1 MPENTNNDLAATILQ
16 NSASALAGYAAGDLL
31 ETNAASGQAF
41 GVDPFTMWRHWLTGR
56 VEDLAAAVTVAR
68 PELFVAQI
76 QWGRA
81 VLETRGVDPAC
92 FRAAV
97 RCLQQVVMKEL
108 PADAGEVAA
117 PYLAAALDQ
126 FDGQAEEAC
135 FRLSP
140 ETPAGQLASRYLLAV
155 LEGDRRKAR
164 ETVLAVDS
172 EQLSIPRIYLDVILP
187 AQEEIG
193 RMWLANE
200 ISVAEEHFATATTRA
215 VMAQL
220 LAKAPVREANGKT
233 VLTAAVA
240 GNRHDIGLQAVGDF
254 FEMDGWKAIQ
264 LGADVPIGDLVD
276 AIEHFQVDLLALSV
290 TLASHFPKLQ
300 ETIGVV
306 RNREQEE
313 PIKILVGGRAF
324 GGCAETAVCL
334 GADAY
339 AAAPQAA
346 IAVAAS
352 LFDLPHDPSL
362 FSSGPNSK

>member
-16 NSASALAGYAAGDLL
+16 KSASALAGYAAGDLL
-31 ETNAASGQAF
+31 ETNAASRQAF

-68 PELFVAQI
+68 PELFVGQI

-81 VLETRGVDPAC
+81 VLEARGVDRAC
-92 FRAAV
+92 FQAAV
-97 RCLQQVVMKEL
+97 RCLQQVLINEL
-108 PADAGEVAA
+108 PADTRALAA
-117 PYLAAALDQ
+117 PYLAAALDR
-126 FDGQAEEAC
+126 FDGKVEEAC
-135 FRLSP
+135 CRLSP
-140 ETPAGQLASRYLLAV
+140 RTPAGQLASLYLLAV

-164 ETVLAVDS
+164 ETVLVANS
-172 EQLSIPRIYLDVILP
+172 EQLSIPQIYLDVILP

-240 GNRHDIGLQAVGDF
+240 GNRHDIGIQAVCDF

-276 AIEHFQVDLLALSV
+276 AIEQFQVDLVALSA
-290 TLASHFPKLQ
+290 TLSSHFPKLQ
-300 ETIGVV
+300 ETIHVV
-306 RNREQEE
+306 RKCDRNAA
-313 PIKILVGGRAF
+313 IKILVGGRAF
-324 GGCAETAVCL
+324 GGCSDTAIQL

-339 AAAPQAA
+339 AGTPQKAL
-346 IAVAAS
+346 AVAAS
-352 LFDLPHDPSL
+352 LFDLPHDPSF
-362 FSSGPNSK
+362 FSGE